1 MTINQPQDIVAG
13 LSLADAPSVSSQ
25 FSKPEIEQPL
35 LSPCL
40 KSFGCPRISGVST
53 MRIPSLTIDVLVAVI
68 ALVERRTFQ
77 SAGEELS
84 LSASAVF
91 KRVRMAE
98 SVLGQRLFIG
108 TNEGMLLT
116 KEGQVFYLDA
126 VRTVEQALFAEEKMK
141 SLVELNAG
149 RLLVGHS
156 TFLPPRLLGFVMRL
170 DDDISPEIRIEHFSG
185 LTASLAKRVVDGT
198 LHAAF
203 GELSIAHPALLSRQL
218 LEEPVVVCMPKSHP
232 LSVKPLIR
240 FQDLND
246 VPIIAVA
253 REPSPA
259 QHQEIEEHF
268 EGSGVRLNIV
278 ADAFGPPEA
287 LNMVEQN
294 MGICLLGASAAKSSS
309 IIAKPL
315 SIRTLTRKMGL
326 YVREDNQ
333 HPALNEFIRLVLR
346 KMTQGRDHNQTRTSP
361 SRRGGLSMASM

>member
-1 MTINQPQDIVAG
+1 M
-13 LSLADAPSVSSQ
+13 
-25 FSKPEIEQPL
+25 
-35 LSPCL
+35 
-40 KSFGCPRISGVST
+40 SGVST

-68 ALVERRTFQ
+68 ALVERRTFE

-84 LSASAVF
+84 LSASAVH

-98 SVLGQRLFIG
+98 NLLGQRLFIG
-108 TNEGMLLT
+108 TDEGLLLT
-116 KEGQVFYLDA
+116 KEGQVFYPDA
-126 VRTVEQALFAEEKMK
+126 VRTVEQALLAEEKMK
-141 SLVELNAG
+141 SFAKLNAG

-156 TFLPPRLLGFVMRL
+156 TFLPPKLLGFVMRL
-170 DDDISPEIRIEHFSG
+170 NDDLPAEMRIEHFPG

-203 GELSIAHPALLSRQL
+203 GDLSVAHPALLSHQL
-218 LEEPVVVCMPKSHP
+218 LEEPLVVCMPKSHA
-232 LSVKPLIR
+232 LAVKPLIR

-246 VPIIAVA
+246 VPLIAVA

-294 MGICLLGASAAKSSS
+294 MGICLLGASAAKSPS

-326 YVREDNQ
+326 YVREDNR
-333 HPALNEFIRLVLR
+333 HPALNEFINLVLR
-346 KMTQGRDHNQTRTSP
+346 KIAQTRDYGQITP
-361 SRRGGLSMASM
+361 ATCRGGLSTAST